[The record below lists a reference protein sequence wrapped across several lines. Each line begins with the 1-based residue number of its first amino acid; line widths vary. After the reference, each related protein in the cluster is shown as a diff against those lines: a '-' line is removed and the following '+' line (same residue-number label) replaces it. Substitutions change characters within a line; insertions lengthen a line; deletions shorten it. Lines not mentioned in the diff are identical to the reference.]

1 MDQKLVCLNN
11 RTNMKFQINHKSSI
25 PLHYQVEEL
34 LRKMVATPEFKE
46 GAFFPKEV
54 ELANRLGVSRNTIR
68 QATNKLQ
75 HEGLIVRKKGVGT
88 KVAVKKPLAT
98 GLDHWYSFTQEMKE
112 KGISVINLELKV
124 EWVIPEK
131 KLVDFFNIPKNTKV
145 LKLSKLKGTS
155 GYPIVYFES
164 YFHPR
169 IGVNDKDDFD
179 IPLYTM
185 LEKKYGIV
193 VVRSAENISAKLAK
207 TIGKKLKIPASEPVL
222 FRERFVY
229 DIGDRPIEYNLGYYS
244 SDKFIYS
251 IDIKK
256 A

>member
-1 MDQKLVCLNN
+1 MKL
-11 RTNMKFQINHKSSI
+11 QINHKSRI
-25 PLHYQVEEL
+25 PLHFQVEEL
-34 LRKMVATPEFKE
+34 LRKMVAAPEFKD

-54 ELANRLGVSRNTIR
+54 ELVNRLGVSRNTIR

-88 KVAVKKPLAT
+88 KAALKKPLAT
-98 GLDHWYSFTQEMKE
+98 GLDHWYSFTQEMRE
-112 KGISVINLELKV
+112 KGIHVNNLELKI
-124 EWVIPEK
+124 EWVIADK
-131 KLVDFFNIPKNTKV
+131 KLMDFFNITKNTKV
-145 LKLSKLKGTS
+145 LKLSKIKGTAGES
-155 GYPIVYFES
+155 IVYFES

-169 IGVNDKDDFD
+169 IGVNEKDEFD
-179 IPLYTM
+179 IPLYPM

-193 VVRSAENISAKLAK
+193 VVRSAENISARLANK
-207 TIGKKLKIPASEPVL
+207 IGKLLKIASSEPVL

-229 DIGDRPIEYNLGYYS
+229 DIGDRPIEYNLGYYR